1 MIASTPSSF
10 GELNRWLRA
19 GWGGALLAVGVVA
32 VLLCLAAANV
42 VVRANWNEV
51 EDGALWIERSQGL
64 VAEAVAPE
72 TAAAIAGLLRGDVLL
87 AIDGEAVSTREDV
100 LDRLHASEEATQ
112 LSYTVLRLG
121 TQEIRELTLQPAPSS
136 ALPVYFVLVGV
147 GVFALLVGAS
157 VRVRRPSHQATLHF
171 FWLSVAFFGVF
182 AFSFSGRLDRLT
194 PSRRSCWRHSSFI
207 LRWSSL
213 SERLDG
219 SAASAGGGSFR

>member
-100 LDRLHASEEATQ
+100 LDRLHARKRLNSAT
-112 LSYTVLRLG
+112 
-121 TQEIRELTLQPAPSS
+121 PC
-136 ALPVYFVLVGV
+136 
-147 GVFALLVGAS
+147 FAWGL
-157 VRVRRPSHQATLHF
+157 
-171 FWLSVAFFGVF
+171 
-182 AFSFSGRLDRLT
+182 
-194 PSRRSCWRHSSFI
+194 RRS
-207 LRWSSL
+207 
-213 SERLDG
+213 G
-219 SAASAGGGSFR
+219 S